1 MEAAAII
8 GRFECLYEWGLQL
21 DRDENE
27 QLRALNALR
36 NAFTG
41 GEATHPQ
48 IDTTLTEYV
57 DGSLPPDRFNEVA
70 AHLETCTQCRAD
82 VDDLIR
88 VRESIVSSRPRFA
101 IAAAVA
107 AIIALTVAFALIVER
122 RQQPQSHPIKPIA
135 HIQHPTGLG
144 RAEWDAAVRVA
155 HLPVPPIINELR
167 ARGEPLRGIN
177 NPTHVTMEPSGIVV
191 ESAQPPLQWTAI
203 KDARYAVSI
212 FRGTQ
217 VVIESAEITS
227 NSWTPPKPLARGV
240 TYEWQVEA
248 KHGDTVTILPT
259 PPAPPAMFHV
269 LDEAAWREI
278 EEAKRLLPN
287 NHLLAGVLYARAGVR
302 DRAVEELRASSDP
315 AAASLLREIQRW

>member
-1 MEAAAII
+1 M
-8 GRFECLYEWGLQL
+8 
-21 DRDENE
+21 
-27 QLRALNALR
+27 
-36 NAFTG
+36 
-41 GEATHPQ
+41 
-48 IDTTLTEYV
+48 
-57 DGSLPPDRFNEVA
+57 
-70 AHLETCTQCRAD
+70 
-82 VDDLIR
+82 
-88 VRESIVSSRPRFA
+88 
-101 IAAAVA
+101 
-107 AIIALTVAFALIVER
+107 
-122 RQQPQSHPIKPIA
+122 
-135 HIQHPTGLG
+135 
-144 RAEWDAAVRVA
+144 RVA

-203 KDARYAVSI
+203 KGARYAVSI

-217 VVIESAEITS
+217 MVIESAEITS
-227 NSWTPPKPLARGV
+227 NSWMPPKPLARGV